1 MSSDESKKGGKANR
15 IKLIFKRLLL
25 GFILLLLSFLSF
37 TSFFDTVFNKIPIT
51 SNIVKGANRYI
62 NETTKRTL
70 EIFTILRGLNSAIS
84 TIKDSRTNVNVNAEP
99 GGIGASGGESLAG
112 GEAFQPYEDLI
123 EEASTVMLI
132 SSVSLGIQKIFIELG
147 DWLGFKIF
155 LGVSLIL
162 IFMGML
168 LPRIG
173 TVDFMRF
180 GIDILIF
187 SFIIKIGFPL
197 TLCTVKI
204 VSDKFLTSEYQHAFC
219 MVQDIKAGIAGSS
232 DNSDQKEKHSGI
244 IASITRA
251 FNNIKGK
258 IETFKDIAFR
268 AVDYII
274 SLIIVITIQSI
285 VLPILFLYLLIKVV
299 KGLFHPK
306 PSY

>member
-1 MSSDESKKGGKANR
+1 MSSEESKTVGKSSS
-15 IKLIFKRLLL
+15 IKIIFKRVFF
-25 GFILLLLSFLSF
+25 GCILLFLSFLAF
-37 TSFFDTVFNKIPIT
+37 TSFFDAVFNEIPIT
-51 SNIVKGANRYI
+51 ASIIKGANEYI
-62 NETTKRTL
+62 NGTTKRTL
-70 EIFTILRGLNSAIS
+70 EIFTILRGLNSVIS

-99 GGIGASGGESLAG
+99 GGIGASGGESVAE

-123 EEASTVMLI
+123 EQASTVMLI

-155 LGVSLIL
+155 LGVSLIF
-162 IFMGML
+162 IFMGMF

-187 SFIIKIGFPL
+187 SFIIKVGFPL
-197 TLCTVKI
+197 VLCTVQI

-219 MVQDIKAGIAGSS
+219 MVQDIKAGIAGGSG
-232 DNSDQKEKHSGI
+232 NSDQKEKNSGI
-244 IASITRA
+244 FASIKRA

-268 AVDYII
+268 TVDYII

-285 VLPILFLYLLIKVV
+285 ILPILFLYLLIKVI
-299 KGLFHPK
+299 KGLFQPK
-306 PSY
+306 PSF